1 VTIENNADKE
11 RFSLQNKNA
20 IVTGGAGIL
29 GNKFCHGLAEYG
41 AKVAVVDIREREAIE
56 LAKELEQVHGVE
68 AMGVACDVADPDSVK
83 SMTSRIIDQF
93 GTVDIL
99 LNNAA
104 SKSDD
109 LSSFFAPFED
119 YSLKEWKNI
128 MSTNIDG
135 MFLVAQAVGKEML
148 SSGRG
153 GSIIQTS
160 SIYGL
165 VASDSSIYE
174 GSEYLGTQINTPAVY
189 AASKAAVIGLSR
201 YLAAYWAEQ
210 NIRVN
215 TLIPGGV
222 ESGQNK
228 VFVEQYSRRVPMKRM
243 GTPDEF
249 VGAVLFLASGASSYV
264 TGQEFVVDGGLV
276 AW

>member
-1 VTIENNADKE
+1 MTIENNADKE

-68 AMGVACDVADPDSVK
+68 AMGVDCDVADPDSVK

-165 VASDSSIYE
+165 VAPDSSIYE

-210 NIRVN
+210 NVRVN

-228 VFVEQYSRRVPMKRM
+228 VFVDQYSRRVPMKRM

-249 VGAVLFLASGASSYV
+249 VGAVLFLASDASSYV

-276 AW
+276 VW

>member
-165 VASDSSIYE
+165 VASDSRIYE

>member
-1 VTIENNADKE
+1 MTIENNADKE

-68 AMGVACDVADPDSVK
+68 AMGVDCDVADPDSVK

-160 SIYGL
+160 SIYGI
-165 VASDSSIYE
+165 VAPDSSIYE

-210 NIRVN
+210 NVRVN

-228 VFVEQYSRRVPMKRM
+228 VFVDQYSRRVPMKRM

-249 VGAVLFLASGASSYV
+249 VGAVLFLASDASSYV

-276 AW
+276 VW